1 MAGLVLVVDDRAR
14 ARRALALE
22 LEDAGFEVIEA
33 GDGSEA
39 WQLFCR
45 RAPDLVITDLVMP
58 RGDGL
63 ELLQRIRSRS
73 DVPVILFT
81 ARGTVERASAAFK
94 AGADEFVASSDIDTD
109 ELVRL
114 VADAIE
120 RRAPAAELP
129 ELRQRLPGK
138 SEAVTRVRAQLAGL
152 APLRTPVLV
161 CGERGTGRDTAA
173 RAIHELGSTAGSH
186 LEVIACA
193 SFRANQT
200 LPGHGALY
208 LDAVEDL
215 TPDAQSYW
223 RQRLANAEA
232 AGFRDG
238 PRILASSGDNL
249 LARVRD
255 GSFDADLGSRLLR
268 FSVRLPPLRE
278 RVEDV
283 TEIADRLVGAI
294 GAKLGRRIA
303 LSPSAREFV
312 ATREWSGN
320 VAQLE
325 RLLERAV
332 TFTRGRQ
339 IRRQTIEELQAD
351 ERRTV
356 ADIRR
361 IHTAEERERL
371 IRALEETG
379 GNISQAAERLGRSRG
394 AVYRLIQKHGI
405 ALRRG

>member
-22 LEDAGFEVIEA
+22 LEDAGFDVIAA

-45 RAPDLVITDLVMP
+45 HAPDLVITDLVMP
-58 RGDGL
+58 RDDGL

-94 AGADEFVASSDIDTD
+94 AGADEFVASSDVDAD
-109 ELVRL
+109 ELVEL
-114 VADAIE
+114 VKDAIE
-120 RRAPAAELP
+120 RRSPVAEIP
-129 ELRQRLPGK
+129 ELRRRMPGK
-138 SEAVTRVRAQLAGL
+138 SEAIARVRTRLAGL

-161 CGERGTGRDTAA
+161 AGERGSGRDTAA
-173 RAIHELGSTAGSH
+173 RAIHELGSTAGSR
-186 LEVIACA
+186 LEGIPCA
-193 SFRANQT
+193 SFRSSQT
-200 LPGHGALY
+200 QPACGALY
-208 LDAVEDL
+208 LDGVESL
-215 TPDAQSYW
+215 SSEAQSYW
-223 RQRLANAEA
+223 RERLANAEA
-232 AGFRDG
+232 GGFRDG
-238 PRILASSGDNL
+238 ARILAASGENL

-268 FSVRLPPLRE
+268 FSVQLPPLRE
-278 RVEDV
+278 RVEDIP
-283 TEIADRLVGAI
+283 EIADRLVEAI
-294 GAKLGRRIA
+294 GSRVGRRIA

-339 IRRQTIEELQAD
+339 VRRQTVEELYAD

-361 IHTAEERERL
+361 LHTAEERERL

-379 GNISQAAERLGRSRG
+379 GNISRVAELLERSRG
-394 AVYRLIQKHGI
+394 AVYRLIEKHGI
-405 ALRRG
+405 ALRRD